1 MKKKISILLVMMMTL
16 AMFTACGSNAGS
28 NADADMDDA
37 YLDLGPE
44 YIGTENSQNSN
55 VNGSGSN
62 TSKAALEG
70 VYWLHEDDVFRTGF
84 YMDGNGKFI
93 EMRNYDVVEGTY
105 EMVSVYEVPEGIEY
119 EIMRHLGGTVETI
132 FYLISTDGKIEQ
144 EPFVY
149 SVVDEK
155 TFYAKEEETTP
166 NSGQGQGNENAN
178 TNTNGIAG
186 VYWVTYDAYGEGD
199 KQGFYV
205 DGNGKYI
212 RLYTDGTIRE
222 FSYKEITT
230 NSVSDG
236 IEYMIYGDDMGGMAY
251 ILGNDGNVYYDWDDG
266 WSGGRDTYVAVSE
279 SEFYGN

>member
-16 AMFTACGSNAGS
+16 AMLTACGGNAGS

-155 TFYAKEEETTP
+155 TFYAKEEETTTTETEEGCKAKTDP
-166 NSGQGQGNENAN
+166 ATFWLSFSSILLATVLIAAIVMLIIKNVLRKRKANASDAKSHYTVKSRVARTKKPVEEVVEETKTEINEQPEEV
-178 TNTNGIAG
+178 IEE
-186 VYWVTYDAYGEGD
+186 VTEE
-199 KQGFYV
+199 QTEETS
-205 DGNGKYI
+205 N
-212 RLYTDGTIRE
+212 
-222 FSYKEITT
+222 
-230 NSVSDG
+230 
-236 IEYMIYGDDMGGMAY
+236 EYIYGDVQDFGDEGKK
-251 ILGNDGNVYYDWDDG
+251 
-266 WSGGRDTYVAVSE
+266 E
-279 SEFYGN
+279 